1 MNLDFKKGK
10 FLVPNPQY
18 EFKDQLSGVP
28 TSRWSSATK
37 SWNYWSTPQ
46 SKEVLI
52 LYCEHGLLSPT
63 PEALKE
69 LDTLEVYEKV
79 LKSVKS
85 IKEESR
91 VDVEVPLIVELFQ
104 HQKKAYK
111 IGITLDKMG
120 LLMEQGTGKTLTSLA
135 ITGHRYYNGEI
146 DKLLVVAPLSTLM
159 PWEEEILKYVD
170 YPVEIKNLS
179 KRKGKKRLNM
189 FSEFEDD
196 DSLKI
201 ILTNHQSVWRIYPE
215 LKDWGADM
223 IIVDESQRIKNGSA
237 KQSKALHRLG
247 DLAQYKLI
255 LTGTPV
261 TQGPLDMWSQF
272 RFLDPNIFGRRF
284 ADFKSKYAIMG
295 GFKGYKVIGFRD
307 LDDLKERVH
316 SISYRIRKED
326 TGIDLP
332 PITNQYL
339 YASLGSKA
347 KGYYKEMK
355 ENFIVTLEENGG
367 DIKAPIVLTKLLRL
381 QQITGGFLKNEDDK
395 LIQVDNSKMTLIKDL
410 VGDMPENKKLV
421 IFARFIPEVNAIA
434 EQLKKSG
441 RRVVTLTGGTK
452 DRGGVIEEFT
462 KEKDTTILVAQIQT
476 GGVGLNLQVA
486 DTIIFYSVNFSYGD
500 YDQAKARIHRI
511 GQASS
516 SVNYIHLLI
525 EGTIDEKVIE
535 ALEDKRDVAE
545 HIVDN
550 L

>member
-10 FLVPNPQY
+10 FFIPNPKY
-18 EFKDQLSGVP
+18 EFKDQLKGVP

-52 LYCEHGLLSPT
+52 IYCENGLLSPT
-63 PEALKE
+63 PEAIEE
-69 LDTLEVYEKV
+69 LNTLEAYDKV
-79 LKSVKS
+79 LKSVKG
-85 IKEESR
+85 IKEECR
-91 VDVEVPLIVELFQ
+91 VEVDVPLKVELFQ

-111 IGITLDKMG
+111 IGITLDKAG

-135 ITGHRYYNGEI
+135 IAGHRYFNGEI
-146 DKLLVVAPLSTLM
+146 DKLLVVAPLSTLTS
-159 PWEEEILKYVD
+159 WEEEILKYVD
-170 YPVEIKNLS
+170 YPVEIKNLP
-179 KRKGKKRLNM
+179 KKKGKKRLNM
-189 FSEFEDD
+189 LKEFGND
-196 DSLKI
+196 DSLQI
-201 ILTNHQSVWRIYPE
+201 VLINHQSVWRIYPE
-215 LKDWGADM
+215 LKEWGADM

-247 DLAQYKLI
+247 DSTPYKLI

-295 GFKGYKVIGFRD
+295 GFKGYRVVGFRD
-307 LDDLKERVH
+307 LEDLKKRVH
-316 SISYRIRKED
+316 SISYRIKKED
-326 TGIDLP
+326 TEIDLP

-339 YASLGSKA
+339 YASLGNKA

-355 ENFIVTLEENGG
+355 KNFIVTLDENEGN
-367 DIKAPIVLTKLLRL
+367 IKAPIVLTKLLRL

-395 LIQVDNSKMTLIKDL
+395 LIQVDNSKMTIMKDL
-410 VGDMPENKKLV
+410 IEDMPDSKKLV
-421 IFARFIPEVNAIA
+421 IFARFIPEVNAIE

-441 RRVVTLTGGTK
+441 RKVVTLTGKTK
-452 DRGGVIEEFT
+452 DRGGVIGKFT
-462 KEKDTTILVAQIQT
+462 KDKDITVLIAQIQT

-486 DTIIFYSVNFSYGD
+486 DTVIFYSVNFSYGD

-511 GQASS
+511 GQKSN

-535 ALEDKRDVAE
+535 ALNDKKDVAE

-550 L
+550 I